1 MFHVDI
7 ANLLRI
13 IFLYNT
19 SGGSLESKC
28 SLLQTCCSVLCP
40 CEPPCV
46 YNIERVK
53 ISVMPVDQL
62 RRQLGVRFLSAW
74 YYTWPEDGTLTKRVV
89 MNWCSFL
96 GPEYSFFHA
105 TVRLNALKTLKNQN
119 SLGLWP
125 QKTRQGSPAGPKLQ
139 KQLLCKH
146 FFPYKTQS
154 SSTKRTLV
162 KVRG

>member
-7 ANLLRI
+7 ANPLRI

-74 YYTWPEDGTLTKRVV
+74 YYAWPEDGTFTKRVV

-119 SLGLWP
+119 NLGLWP
-125 QKTRQGSPAGPKLQ
+125 QKNPPGLSCRPKAAKTIALQ
-139 KQLLCKH
+139 TL
-146 FFPYKTQS
+146 FP
-154 SSTKRTLV
+154 L
-162 KVRG
+162 